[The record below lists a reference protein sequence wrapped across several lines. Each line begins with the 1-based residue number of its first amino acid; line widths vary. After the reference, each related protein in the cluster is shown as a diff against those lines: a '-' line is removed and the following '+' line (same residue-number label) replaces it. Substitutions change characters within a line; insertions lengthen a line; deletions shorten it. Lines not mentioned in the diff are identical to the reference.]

1 MNMASKKEYLTAM
14 RVRYQ
19 HAHKQEK
26 TVLISEVMVMLKIVR
41 KSVIRTLNRNPHTR
55 TVKRTP
61 RYLYDLNLQKPL
73 KLLWE
78 AMGKPCAK
86 RLQPQIPTLITQLE
100 KFGEIHFFGNQREQL
115 CKMSNW
121 TINQLLVE
129 EREKLREHGL
139 SGTRRSPLLK
149 TLIPISTHHGKVNEP
164 GHMEIDCVLHCG
176 DSLSGIYAE
185 TINSLDIYTHWNEK
199 RMVLKKTKIKV
210 IGVVHNLRDNYP
222 FPIQSVDFDNGFE
235 FVNWSMYGYCKR
247 EQIAFT
253 RSRSYH
259 KNDQAHIEGK
269 NYESV
274 RRVVG
279 YGRIEDQ
286 TLVDMWN
293 DIYEYEHRLLTNYF
307 YATMKL
313 EEKKRVGG
321 KIIKRHGKA
330 KTPYQR
336 VLEAEMIPK
345 EVKARLQKE
354 YETLNPLA
362 LQRSMKKKM
371 QRIQTYMSSKKMVT
385 VFNLATYQT

>member
-19 HAHKQEK
+19 KAVKHEK
-26 TVLISEVMVMLKIVR
+26 SVLISEVMAMLKIVR
-41 KSVIRTLNRNPHTR
+41 KSVIRSLNRNPHTR

-61 RYLYDLNLQKPL
+61 RYLYVLSLQHPL

-86 RLQPQIPTLITQLE
+86 RLQPQIPSLITQLT
-100 KFGEIHFFGNQREQL
+100 KFGELRLFGNQREKL

-129 EREKLREHGL
+129 EREKGREHGI

-149 TLIPISTHHGKVNEP
+149 SLIPISTHHGKANIP
-164 GHMEIDCVLHCG
+164 GHLETDCVLHCG

-185 TINSLDIYTHWNEK
+185 TINSLDIHIHWNEK
-199 RMVLKKTKIKV
+199 RMVLKKTKSKV
-210 IGVVHNLRDNYP
+210 IGVIHTMRSKYP
-222 FPIQSVDFDNGFE
+222 FPILSVDFDNGFE

-279 YGRIEDQ
+279 YGRIDDQ

-293 DIYEYEHRLLTNYF
+293 DIYENEHRLLTNFF

-313 EEKKRVGG
+313 IEKKRVGG
-321 KIIKRHGKA
+321 KIIKKYGQA
-330 KTPYQR
+330 QTPYQR
-336 VLEAEMIPK
+336 VLEAPTIPEETK
-345 EVKARLQKE
+345 VRLQKE

-362 LQRSMKKKM
+362 LQRSMSEKIEK
-371 QRIQTYMSSKKMVT
+371 IQAYMKSKKMVT
-385 VFNLATYQT
+385 VFNLATYQS